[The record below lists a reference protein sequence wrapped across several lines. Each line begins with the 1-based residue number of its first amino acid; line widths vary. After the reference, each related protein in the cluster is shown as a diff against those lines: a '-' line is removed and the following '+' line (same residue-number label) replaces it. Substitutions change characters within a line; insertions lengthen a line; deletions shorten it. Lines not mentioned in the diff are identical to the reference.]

1 VKRRPCGAAPPRCAG
16 SVAVE
21 FALVAPLLVLVAV
34 GITDFGML
42 ATASARLA
50 GTTRIGAEYA
60 RLRPVDTAGIQS
72 AMQSAMSLASPLG
85 FPASF
90 PQSCECDDG
99 TSISCAES
107 CATVGRPGPN
117 RLFITITA
125 SQPFAPLV
133 PWPGMPASLSATTEI
148 RLR

>member
-1 VKRRPCGAAPPRCAG
+1 MPPIGGQDGGGKWSLKPGNGRMRTPVSPICQRSTPWRSPNEPDGLDTAHHVKRRHGGAAPRCAG

-60 RLRPVDTAGIQS
+60 RLHPVDTAGIQS
-72 AMQSAMSLASPLG
+72 AMQSAMSFAPPLR
-85 FPASF
+85 FPVSF
-90 PQSCECDDG
+90 PQSCECDD
-99 TSISCAES
+99 
-107 CATVGRPGPN
+107 
-117 RLFITITA
+117 
-125 SQPFAPLV
+125 
-133 PWPGMPASLSATTEI
+133 
-148 RLR
+148 